1 MSLTKSQR
9 ARLGVFMIIGIG
21 LLVLFAMIPVG
32 FRLTNR
38 TNSYYTNFRAGNSLS
53 GLEQGAD
60 IKFRGVRIG
69 KVGEISY
76 NPDSLSVIRAE
87 FRIQDN
93 FPVKSDMH
101 AETGLVGITGL
112 RYVEI
117 MGGSDSAAILDP
129 GSEIPSRVSS
139 LSQLTGKADA
149 VITKVELLLNNLAV
163 MTHPDSITG
172 IKRIIDNVAVITGDA
187 KTFVRE
193 VSPEVKA
200 VAQSSRATVDQVN
213 LIAADVKELT
223 GTLSQNLDAQRFT
236 EILSTIDSTA
246 QSLKMLSENL
256 DLTIRQTR
264 EDFTVSMENLRETM
278 ENANEL
284 SKVLAENPS
293 LILKSDPKRERV
305 LQ

>member
-1 MSLTKSQR
+1 
-9 ARLGVFMIIGIG
+9 MIIGIG

-38 TNSYYTNFRAGNSLS
+38 TNSYYTNFRVGNSLS

-69 KVGEISY
+69 KVGKISY

-139 LSQLTGKADA
+139 LAQLTGKAD
-149 VITKVELLLNNLAV
+149 VLVTKFELLLNNLAF
-163 MTHPDSITG
+163 MTHPDSIAG
-172 IKRIIDNVAVITGDA
+172 IKKIIDNVAVITGDA
-187 KTFVRE
+187 KTFVKE

-236 EILSTIDSTA
+236 KILSTIDSTA
-246 QSLKMLSENL
+246 QSFKMLSENL

>member
-38 TNSYYTNFRAGNSLS
+38 TNSYYTNFRVGNSLS

-69 KVGEISY
+69 KVGKISY

-139 LSQLTGKADA
+139 LAQLTGKAD
-149 VITKVELLLNNLAV
+149 VLVTKIELLLNNLAF
-163 MTHPDSITG
+163 MTHPDSIAG
-172 IKRIIDNVAVITGDA
+172 IKKIIDNVAVITGDA
-187 KTFVRE
+187 KTFVKE

-236 EILSTIDSTA
+236 KILSTIDSTA
-246 QSLKMLSENL
+246 QSFKMLSENL

>member
-38 TNSYYTNFRAGNSLS
+38 TNSYYTNFRVGNSLS

-69 KVGEISY
+69 KVGKISY

-139 LSQLTGKADA
+139 LAQLTGKAD
-149 VITKVELLLNNLAV
+149 VLVTKFELLLNNLAF
-163 MTHPDSITG
+163 MTHPDSIAG
-172 IKRIIDNVAVITGDA
+172 IKKIIDNVAVITGDA
-187 KTFVRE
+187 KTFVKE

-236 EILSTIDSTA
+236 KILSTIDSTA
-246 QSLKMLSENL
+246 QSFKMLSENL